1 VFKGLVELNYLIS
14 IMPVPIAIKTWVK
27 GLKIFIQNDRL
38 G

>member
-1 VFKGLVELNYLIS
+1 VEFYYLKS
-14 IMPVPIAIKTWVK
+14 VMPLGQALRTWLA